1 MRVGCCCDATP
12 RPHGHVALHLTGLQ
26 RHRLGA
32 LIAELAGVWMAS
44 EERRLHERRGHDRLR
59 AAGAGPNHELVFVD
73 RVIATLVILR
83 FQLPHAALA
92 VLYGVDRSTITRAVH
107 EIRPLLAT
115 RGFAL
120 PGYCDLRLRTL
131 EDVFAY
137 AASVRSQGALGRH
150 RDPGPPPPGD
160 QALELGAHPPRHA
173 WAAVRL

>member
-26 RHRLGA
+26 RH
-32 LIAELAGVWMAS
+32 
-44 EERRLHERRGHDRLR
+44 
-59 AAGAGPNHELVFVD
+59 

-137 AASVRSQGALGRH
+137 AASEGV
-150 RDPGPPPPGD
+150 
-160 QALELGAHPPRHA
+160 E
-173 WAAVRL
+173 VRLDGTEIQVRRPRATRRLSLVRTPSTCLGGR